1 MFFDMGPLEM
11 LAIFVIAVVVL
22 GPEKLPK
29 AISDVSALIRKF
41 RAFSES
47 AQAGIRT
54 ELGPEF
60 SDLRLSDL
68 HPRSLAEK
76 ALSKAEEE
84 AGLREFAAAFSAEE
98 PADDE
103 SSHHPASM
111 PAQAQPLHGEKVLP
125 GAPGAAAEQTRLP
138 AT

>member
-11 LAIFVIAVVVL
+11 LAVFVIAVVVL

-41 RAFSES
+41 RAFSDS
-47 AQAGIRT
+47 AQADIRT

-68 HPRSLAEK
+68 HPRALAEK
-76 ALSKAEEE
+76 ALSKAEDE
-84 AGLREFAAAFSAEE
+84 AGLREFAAAFGLEE
-98 PADDE
+98 PADAE
-103 SSHHPASM
+103 GSRPPPTLAE
-111 PAQAQPLHGEKVLP
+111 PAQAQPLEPRTGTP
-125 GAPGAAAEQTRLP
+125 GG
-138 AT
+138 